1 MKATGIVRRIDDL
14 GRIVIPKELRRNLN
28 IKEGDPLELFTTNDG
43 MVCFKKYMPT
53 TEREWAKARD
63 VIRTMYPRLSF
74 ALYNSMGDKMACN
87 GTFSLTNKLDIN
99 DKDVDDLS
107 ILTTTEDKDT
117 IGYFKIHPKT
127 ERELSINEETNLR
140 QIIDVLLTE
149 KE

>member
-74 ALYNSMGDKMACN
+74 ALYDSMGDKMACG
-87 GTFSLTNKLDIN
+87 GTFPLADKFDIN
-99 DKDVDDLS
+99 DKNADDLS
-107 ILTTTEDKDT
+107 ILTTTEEKDV
-117 IGYFKIHPKT
+117 IGYFMIHPKT
-127 ERELSINEETNLR
+127 ERELNTYEETTLR
-140 QIIDVLLTE
+140 KMIDVLLTE